1 MGFLEAL
8 KQIINIDLDL
18 SNFINIKIIRNS
30 QNNQK
35 FIPSRDA
42 KTLSI
47 NYPQL
52 EGKEKQAVN
61 KALKDGF
68 ESGEID
74 HFMESFSEKKVEDIK
89 EKLNLKNT
97 KEILE
102 FYKDKIPLNYYRAL
116 EASLYARTNFSA
128 GRSIAEDKR
137 DIKNKFG
144 EEGNNICN
152 LCTAG
157 YFEGYIKEAYEE
169 MESSNNFSIDEWQK
183 YFKLIVRTSPFAVFV
198 YRDMS
203 EEELSGII
211 MYRLDTNIKYGIKFV
226 DIHGIGWDNVKKIKN
241 ILRELQKER
250 DLDPE
255 IQSPSKMIIHVRIS
269 IDDK

>member
-74 HFMESFSEKKVEDIK
+74 HFMESFSE
-89 EKLNLKNT
+89 
-97 KEILE
+97 
-102 FYKDKIPLNYYRAL
+102 
-116 EASLYARTNFSA
+116 
-128 GRSIAEDKR
+128 
-137 DIKNKFG
+137 NK
-144 EEGNNICN
+144 
-152 LCTAG
+152 
-157 YFEGYIKEAYEE
+157 
-169 MESSNNFSIDEWQK
+169 
-183 YFKLIVRTSPFAVFV
+183 
-198 YRDMS
+198 
-203 EEELSGII
+203 
-211 MYRLDTNIKYGIKFV
+211 
-226 DIHGIGWDNVKKIKN
+226 
-241 ILRELQKER
+241 
-250 DLDPE
+250 
-255 IQSPSKMIIHVRIS
+255 
-269 IDDK
+269 